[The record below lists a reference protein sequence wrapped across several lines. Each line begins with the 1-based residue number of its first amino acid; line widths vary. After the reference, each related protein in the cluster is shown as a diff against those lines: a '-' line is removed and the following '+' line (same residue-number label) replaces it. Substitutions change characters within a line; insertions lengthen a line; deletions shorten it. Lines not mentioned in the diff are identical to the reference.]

1 MPDTALPFTIE
12 PMTVLSTREQRAG
25 LLIMALGAVL
35 VYSLW
40 PYFSGLLGAPVLYV
54 VFAGLHRRMAKKIG
68 PSWAALAVVLIAA
81 VVIAVPIVAAVGLV
95 ANEATGWAQTLGNSE
110 LLQRLSTL
118 QVGTVKVGE
127 QLKQFSSNL
136 LSFLGGSA
144 LGLVG
149 TGAKLLIQFTI
160 TFFGLYYLLVEPG
173 AGRRI
178 LESFIPFSPAN
189 RAKLI
194 DAFRGVTVSMLI
206 GTFAVAVVQGTILGV
221 AFWLLGLQS
230 PAFWGVVTVVLSI
243 LPVVGGGLVWGP
255 GAAYLFIQGR
265 PVQAIVLVIIGAVIM
280 SNVDTLI
287 RPFVFARYAKLH
299 PFITIIGAF
308 AFVPQMGLLGL
319 LVGPLAISYFFELV
333 QMYREEY
340 LGATPRGLVSSDGAP
355 VVTPPP
361 P

>member
-1 MPDTALPFTIE
+1 MPERALPFTIE
-12 PMTVLSTREQRAG
+12 PMVFSSREQRAA
-25 LLIMALGAVL
+25 LLILALGTVL
-35 VYSLW
+35 VYTLW

-54 VFAGLHRRMAKKIG
+54 IFAGLHRRLAAKIG
-68 PSWAALAVVLIAA
+68 PSWAALAVVVIAA
-81 VVIAVPIVAAVGLV
+81 LVIAVPIVAAVGLV
-95 ANEATGWAQTLGNSE
+95 ANEAAGWAQTLGNSE

-118 QVGTVKVGE
+118 QIGTVRVGE

-160 TFFGLYYLLVEPG
+160 TFFGLYYLLVDPAG
-173 AGRRI
+173 GRRI

-194 DAFRGVTVSMLI
+194 DAFRGVTVSMLV
-206 GTFAVAVVQGTILGV
+206 GTFAVALVQGTILGL
-221 AFWLLGLQS
+221 AFWLLGLPS

-243 LPVVGGGLVWGP
+243 LPVVGGGLVWAP

-265 PVQAIVLVIIGAVIM
+265 PGPALLLVIIGAVIM
-280 SNVDTLI
+280 ANVDTLI
-287 RPFVFARYAKLH
+287 RPFVFARYAKMH

-333 QMYREEY
+333 RMYREEY
-340 LGATPRGLVSSDGAP
+340 LGAPPGGLVSPEGGPVATAP
-355 VVTPPP
+355 AP
-361 P
+361 